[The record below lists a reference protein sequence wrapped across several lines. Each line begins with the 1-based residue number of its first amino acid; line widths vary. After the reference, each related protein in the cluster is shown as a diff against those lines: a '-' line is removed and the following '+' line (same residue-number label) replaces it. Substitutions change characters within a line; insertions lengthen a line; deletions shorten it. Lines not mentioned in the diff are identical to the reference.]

1 MIPVGFRS
9 NTYLEETVQRYRTR
23 LLQEAN
29 LDQLAGLPRPK
40 LRQTLESLVTQMLAA
55 DRVILTQ
62 SERQQLVNLILDET
76 VGYGPLEPLL
86 QDPTIT
92 EVMVVQPDEVYVE
105 RDGRIERV
113 NVRFRD
119 LQHVRHVVE
128 RIIAPLGRHLDE
140 LTPMVDARLPDGS
153 RVNAIAPPLCVGSI
167 ALTIRRFPARRLRLD
182 DLVRLGSLTPEM
194 AQFLRAAARARL
206 NLLISGG
213 TGSGK
218 TTLLGAIAAHI
229 PAEERLVIIEDMNE
243 LRLEREHVIYLE
255 SRPPNVEGKGEVT
268 IRQLLRNA
276 LRMRPDRIIVGE
288 VRGEEALDM
297 LQAMNTG
304 HEGSLTTIH
313 ANSPQDALRRLEA
326 MVTMSGA
333 QLPVRVLREHL
344 VAALNIVVQTQR
356 FEDGSRQVVAIDEVR
371 GVGESG
377 ELQVVPVFR
386 FERAGVDAEGRV
398 AGEFRTAPEPPA
410 CLRRMRGYG
419 VHAELGPLL
428 AYWGEGP

>member
-1 MIPVGFRS
+1 
-9 NTYLEETVQRYRTR
+9 
-23 LLQEAN
+23 
-29 LDQLAGLPRPK
+29 
-40 LRQTLESLVTQMLAA
+40 
-55 DRVILTQ
+55 
-62 SERQQLVNLILDET
+62 
-76 VGYGPLEPLL
+76 
-86 QDPTIT
+86 
-92 EVMVVQPDEVYVE
+92 
-105 RDGRIERV
+105 
-113 NVRFRD
+113 
-119 LQHVRHVVE
+119 
-128 RIIAPLGRHLDE
+128 
-140 LTPMVDARLPDGS
+140 
-153 RVNAIAPPLCVGSI
+153 
-167 ALTIRRFPARRLRLD
+167 
-182 DLVRLGSLTPEM
+182 
-194 AQFLRAAARARL
+194 
-206 NLLISGG
+206 
-213 TGSGK
+213 
-218 TTLLGAIAAHI
+218 
-229 PAEERLVIIEDMNE
+229 
-243 LRLEREHVIYLE
+243 
-255 SRPPNVEGKGEVT
+255 
-268 IRQLLRNA
+268 
-276 LRMRPDRIIVGE
+276 
-288 VRGEEALDM
+288 M

-386 FERAGVDAEGRV
+386 FERTGVDAEGRV

>member
-1 MIPVGFRS
+1 MIPTGLRS
-9 NTYLEETVQRYRTR
+9 GTYLEEIAQQYRAR

-40 LRQTLESLVTQMLAA
+40 LRQTLESLVTQMMTA

-86 QDPTIT
+86 QDPTVT
-92 EVMVVQPDEVYVE
+92 EVMVVRPDEVYVE

-113 NVRFRD
+113 SVRFRD

-167 ALTIRRFPARRLRLD
+167 ALTIRRFPSRPLRLE
-182 DLVRLGSLTPEM
+182 DLVRLSSMTPQM
-194 AQFLRAAARARL
+194 AQFLAAVARAKL

-218 TTLLGAIAAHI
+218 TTLLGAIASHI
-229 PAEERLVIIEDMNE
+229 PTDERLVIIEDMNE
-243 LRLEREHVIYLE
+243 LRLERDHVIYLE

-268 IRQLLRNA
+268 IRHLLRNA

-313 ANSPQDALRRLEA
+313 ANNPQDAFRRLEA
-326 MVTMSGA
+326 MITMSGA
-333 QLPVRVLREHL
+333 QLPVLVLREHL
-344 VAALNIVVQTQR
+344 VAALDIVVQTQR
-356 FEDGSRQVVAIDEVR
+356 FEDGSRRVVAIAEVQGWANR
-371 GVGESG
+371 GSCGWCRSSASSA
-377 ELQVVPVFR
+377 PAWTR
-386 FERAGVDAEGRV
+386 RAG
-398 AGEFRTAPEPPA
+398 
-410 CLRRMRGYG
+410 
-419 VHAELGPLL
+419 
-428 AYWGEGP
+428 

>member
-1 MIPVGFRS
+1 
-9 NTYLEETVQRYRTR
+9 
-23 LLQEAN
+23 
-29 LDQLAGLPRPK
+29 
-40 LRQTLESLVTQMLAA
+40 
-55 DRVILTQ
+55 
-62 SERQQLVNLILDET
+62 
-76 VGYGPLEPLL
+76 
-86 QDPTIT
+86 
-92 EVMVVQPDEVYVE
+92 MV
-105 RDGRIERV
+105 
-113 NVRFRD
+113 
-119 LQHVRHVVE
+119 
-128 RIIAPLGRHLDE
+128 
-140 LTPMVDARLPDGS
+140 
-153 RVNAIAPPLCVGSI
+153 
-167 ALTIRRFPARRLRLD
+167 
-182 DLVRLGSLTPEM
+182 
-194 AQFLRAAARARL
+194 AAALSDTLPKPA
-206 NLLISGG
+206 ISGQ
-213 TGSGK
+213 
-218 TTLLGAIAAHI
+218 AHAAA
-229 PAEERLVIIEDMNE
+229 PRN
-243 LRLEREHVIYLE
+243 LRKHNG
-255 SRPPNVEGKGEVT
+255 P
-268 IRQLLRNA
+268 
-276 LRMRPDRIIVGE
+276 VGE

-386 FERAGVDAEGRV
+386 FERTGVDAEGRV